1 MILCLIFVAALGEC
15 SPAAH
20 GSTEVRDAS
29 FGVRERCWNAR
40 GHLPATHFCSS
51 GAPSTLEEAETV
63 TGRARAGHC
72 LGSSLVVPCRA
83 GMERCLSRS
92 LWSQVLVLTA
102 AGSEPL
108 GKPLA
113 SLVWEETAGLRGSL
127 EALVT

>member
-1 MILCLIFVAALGEC
+1 M
-15 SPAAH
+15 
-20 GSTEVRDAS
+20 
-29 FGVRERCWNAR
+29 
-40 GHLPATHFCSS
+40 
-51 GAPSTLEEAETV
+51 

-72 LGSSLVVPCRA
+72 LGSGAQLKGGSLVVPCRA

-113 SLVWEETAGLRGSL
+113 SLVWEEAAGLRGSL
-127 EALVT
+127 EALVK